1 MNNITIIGGGVSGL
15 VTAYSALK
23 KGLTVNIVDSKDR
36 LGGMIHT
43 KKTKYGLVETA
54 ANGMLNSYTVEKL
67 TEELRLSIT
76 HHQKASK
83 RRYFYIDGKWK
94 RIPISFISLLQ
105 SAFGVFFK
113 DATPIEDE
121 TFQDWAYRIL
131 GKKTT
136 DNLVEPALGGIY
148 ASPLSIMDTR
158 MVFSKMKFGSKRSLF
173 KAARSHDKKLKPK
186 VRGLISFAGG
196 MQEFID
202 ALINQV
208 SSQAS
213 IQLNSKN
220 IQLSDYLGEAN
231 TSEIRICLPLG
242 AVYKLCL
249 EDEFCKPYLVKYN
262 IKKPELYSV
271 ATITR
276 FSEDPLFPKPGFGV
290 LFPRGQGVQANGVLS
305 NDSIFPG
312 RTIQDG
318 LHSETW
324 IYSGDSVLDSSE
336 ENLLEQVE
344 VDRRK
349 CTGRD
354 RSPYNKD
361 SVYCTIWK
369 EAFPIYNK
377 ELRVWNQCLD
387 EIESASLKSST
398 RIKFLGNYRRGIGLR
413 SLIESAMSDS

>member
-1 MNNITIIGGGVSGL
+1 MNTITIIGGGVSGL

-23 KGLTVNIVDSKDR
+23 KDQSVRIIDSKDK

-43 KKTKYGLVETA
+43 KKTEYGLVETA
-54 ANGMLNSYTVEKL
+54 ANGMLNSYTVEQL
-67 TEELRLSIT
+67 IEELGRSIT

-83 RRYFYIDGKWK
+83 RRYFYIKGKWK
-94 RIPISFISLLQ
+94 RIPISFTALLQ

-113 DATPIEDE
+113 NATPIEDE
-121 TFQDWAYRIL
+121 TFQDWSYRIF
-131 GKKTT
+131 GKRTT
-136 DNLVEPALGGIY
+136 NHLVEPALGGIY

-158 MVFSKMKFGSKRSLF
+158 MVFSKMNFGNKRSLY
-173 KAARSHDKKLKPK
+173 KAAKSKEKKLKPK

-202 ALINQV
+202 ALISQV
-208 SSQAS
+208 SSKAI

-220 IQLSDYLGEAN
+220 IQLSDYLGKSD

-242 AVYKLCL
+242 SAYKLCI
-249 EDEFCKPYLVKYN
+249 EDEFCKSFLNKYN

-271 ATITR
+271 ASITR
-276 FSEDPLFPKPGFGV
+276 FSVDPLFPKPGFGV
-290 LFPRGQGVQANGVLS
+290 LFPRGQGIQANGVLS

-324 IYSGDSVLDSSE
+324 IYSGESILDKSE
-336 ENLLEQVE
+336 ADLIQQVE

-354 RSPYNKD
+354 SSPYNKN
-361 SVYCTIWK
+361 SVFCTIWRD
-369 EAFPIYNK
+369 AFPIYNK

-387 EIESASLKSST
+387 EIESASVQTKT

-413 SLIESAMSDS
+413 SLIESAMI